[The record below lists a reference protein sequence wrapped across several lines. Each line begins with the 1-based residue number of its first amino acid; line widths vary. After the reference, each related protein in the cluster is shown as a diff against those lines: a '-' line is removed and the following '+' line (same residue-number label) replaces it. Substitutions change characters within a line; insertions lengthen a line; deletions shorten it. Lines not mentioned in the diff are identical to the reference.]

1 MTFSIPEPLTLEH
14 SELHEELAQA
24 TKAGGQVGEAA
35 KAVARVLHGHFVDEE
50 AFALPPLG
58 VLAQMARG
66 EIVADARHGGSPD
79 GTAEVGTAPNT
90 IRDDAIVAALQAL
103 VAAAQAESRPEFVRF
118 AEKLMLHARTEE
130 EVLYPAAILVGEHLK
145 HTSGTR
151 APAAAG

>member
-1 MTFSIPEPLTLEH
+1 MTFSIPEPLKLEH

-66 EIVADARHGGSPD
+66 EIVADARQVVALTERLKSELPRMLSEH
-79 GTAEVGTAPNT
+79 
-90 IRDDAIVAALQAL
+90 DAIVAAVQAL
-103 VAAAQAESRPEFVRF
+103 IAAAQAESRPEFVRF